1 MLRLTLPLFTL
12 LLAACIE
19 GKGEWKV
26 TAGSDFHDEQM
37 ERVIKGVTA
46 GQVVQALGMPL
57 RTKPDEFVYAVRKVR
72 PIEQRYV
79 IYGRPATQEITIEAR
94 IALDE
99 GYVRDVQVKRYERI
113 FPD

>member
-1 MLRLTLPLFTL
+1 MPRYLLPLLTV

-19 GKGEWKV
+19 GRGAWKV

-37 ERVIKGVTA
+37 EKVVKGVTA
-46 GQVVQALGMPL
+46 GQVVQALGTPL

-79 IYGRPATQEITIEAR
+79 FYARPATQEITIEAR
-94 IALDE
+94 ISLDE
-99 GYVRDVQVKRYERI
+99 GYVRDIQVKRYERI

>member
-1 MLRLTLPLFTL
+1 MRFLLLPLLAFL
-12 LLAACIE
+12 LTACVQSR
-19 GKGEWKV
+19 GEWSV
-26 TAGSDFHDEQM
+26 TAGSNFHDDQM
-37 ERVIKGVTA
+37 DKVVKGVTA
-46 GQVVQALGMPL
+46 GQVVQALGTPL

-72 PIEQRYV
+72 PIEQKYV
-79 IYGRPATQEITIEAR
+79 VYGRPATQEITIEAR